1 MCNFSIHNIVF
12 IKQSCKKEIDD
23 VRLDQCTRYNKR
35 GRTYMPFEPEDGM
48 YYTIYINIQYDA
60 LHNHFVSVCMH
71 AAWQVNT
78 CMHI

>member
-48 YYTIYINIQYDA
+48 Y
-60 LHNHFVSVCMH
+60 
-71 AAWQVNT
+71 
-78 CMHI
+78 